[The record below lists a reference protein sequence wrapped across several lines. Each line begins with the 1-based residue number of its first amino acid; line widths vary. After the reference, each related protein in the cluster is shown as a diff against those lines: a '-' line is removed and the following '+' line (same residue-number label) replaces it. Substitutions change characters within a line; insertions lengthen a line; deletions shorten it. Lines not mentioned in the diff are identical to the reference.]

1 MGKLSYKRANGL
13 TVAQR
18 NAIDLLITGATDAG
32 VANVVG
38 VKQTTVAKWRLYDPL
53 FKVELNRLRAEAWGG
68 ASDSLRLVIP
78 MALDTMRD
86 QLRVGPSRGRLALD
100 LLSRIGLMGK
110 PNSGALAAPGRDAN
124 PDNPVGIGHTS
135 LDDLLDAEVR
145 RRRAALL
152 SEDPDFPIAQPS
164 APVTDDEREAAYE
177 HLSALAAADDGA
189 LPPGVI
195 TQLTSDAAESAP
207 PAAATPVQPAVAAA
221 EPVVIS
227 RRMSSFS

>member
-18 NAIDLLITGATDAG
+18 NAIDLLITGATDAA

-38 VKQTTVAKWRLYDPL
+38 VNQTTVAKWRLYDPL
-53 FKVELNRLRAEAWGG
+53 FKVQLNRQRAEAWSG

-110 PNSGALAAPGRDAN
+110 PSSGALAAPGRDAN
-124 PDNPVGIGHTS
+124 PSNPVGIGFTD
-135 LDDLLDAEVR
+135 LDDLLNAEVR
-145 RRRAALL
+145 SRRAAIL
-152 SEDPDFPIAQPS
+152 SEDPEYPIAPPS
-164 APVTDDEREAAYE
+164 APITDDEREAAFQ
-177 HLSALAAADDGA
+177 HLR
-189 LPPGVI
+189 
-195 TQLTSDAAESAP
+195 
-207 PAAATPVQPAVAAA
+207 AVASSEDDQTEAA
-221 EPVVIS
+221 IASGVPSESTGGAPQPDPMVTRS
-227 RRMSSFS
+227 MASFS